1 MLLLIW
7 FLSELTAVSKSHYSS
22 LQTNSCFSR
31 FIVFSHH
38 SVFYRKE
45 LRPPG
50 LHLNKCPPLHTGLL
64 NDTRF
69 SHHRQLI
76 WSEIRWFNLNEHC
89 CALHVLLFLA
99 TFMPPKF
106 IWPLFKYSLYFC
118 HHETRGYIN
127 IWRTFFLFA
136 MINRMFTKAIW
147 VNQIFIH
154 TVLESTYWMIRMCHM
169 QPSC

>member
-1 MLLLIW
+1 MTTHPPHLVHNVFEWPHSSTITYVLLLIW
-7 FLSELTAVSKSHYSS
+7 FLSELTAVSKSQYSS
-22 LQTNSCFSR
+22 HQTNSCFSR

-69 SHHRQLI
+69 NHRRQLI
-76 WSEIRWFNLNEHC
+76 WSQIRWFNLNEHC

-106 IWPLFKYSLYFC
+106 IWPLFKYSKV
-118 HHETRGYIN
+118 
-127 IWRTFFLFA
+127 FLSPWNSRLHKYLKNFLSVCYD
-136 MINRMFTKAIW
+136 K
-147 VNQIFIH
+147 
-154 TVLESTYWMIRMCHM
+154 
-169 QPSC
+169 